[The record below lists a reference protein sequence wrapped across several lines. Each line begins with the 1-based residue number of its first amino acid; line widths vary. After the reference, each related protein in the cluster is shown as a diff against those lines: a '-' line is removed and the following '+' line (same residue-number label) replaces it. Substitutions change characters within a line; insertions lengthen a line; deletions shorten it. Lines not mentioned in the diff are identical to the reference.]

1 MVNGII
7 LQTELHSETTFP
19 KKHRMIPL
27 KIIDLDKLT
36 TAKKR
41 INALFCF
48 LRKSLRLYIFFCPI
62 SMVNTSSTCQRTPSM
77 KSKAEICHKSYLAA
91 REIQIAVSTSARG
104 ALTAMLKP

>member
-7 LQTELHSETTFP
+7 LQTEHHSETAFP
-19 KKHRMIPL
+19 KKRKMMPL
-27 KIIDLDKLT
+27 KTTGLDKLA

-41 INALFCF
+41 INVFFFF
-48 LRKSLRLYIFFCPI
+48 LKSLPLYIFFCPI
-62 SMVNTSSTCQRTPSM
+62 SMVNTSSTCQCTPSM

-91 REIQIAVSTSARG
+91 REIPIAVSTSARG